1 MQRLSQGCPLVL
13 LAQRELPAPGSAHFH
28 RRCLFCPQ
36 KPVPAGG
43 LSRWNELCEQSEFG
57 SGVSIPAAGPGRLSS
72 ASACLCWS
80 QVHPRTGE
88 AWRGCRNH
96 QSTSPCSG
104 QPGVAGGGSCRQPFQ
119 LPRDAPALH
128 QFSYPLILQV
138 FWYPQLP
145 GAHCCGSG

>member
-1 MQRLSQGCPLVL
+1 MKRCAAAQPGVPLVL

-96 QSTSPCSG
+96 QSTSPCSAS
-104 QPGVAGGGSCRQPFQ
+104 PAWLEAAAAGSLSSCLEMLLLSISSVTP
-119 LPRDAPALH
+119 
-128 QFSYPLILQV
+128 
-138 FWYPQLP
+138 
-145 GAHCCGSG
+145 